1 MTENPADDLTELAD
15 QLADEFAEYRQPNEF
30 KHISLVIDDE
40 DNTNPTLIVHVD
52 GEDAPSLAD
61 RIEDFLQ
68 EHGARTERERHS
80 EIDMRV
86 LAILN

>member
-1 MTENPADDLTELAD
+1 MTDNPVDDLTELAD
-15 QLADEFAEYRQPNEF
+15 QLDEEVAEYRQPNEF
-30 KHISLVIDDE
+30 KEISLVIDNE
-40 DNTNPTLIVHVD
+40 NNANPTLIVHVD
-52 GEDAPSLAD
+52 REDAASLAD